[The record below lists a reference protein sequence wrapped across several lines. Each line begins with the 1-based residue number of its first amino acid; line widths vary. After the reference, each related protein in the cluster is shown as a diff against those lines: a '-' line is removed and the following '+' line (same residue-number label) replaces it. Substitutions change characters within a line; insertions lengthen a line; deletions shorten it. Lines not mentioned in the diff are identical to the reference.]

1 MFGIR
6 RLASE
11 EVLMELAK
19 RKYIRVLLYGLLAV
33 RLIREEEKREKFTYT
48 NGLHSALL
56 RKDAKWFWNSW
67 HSKFE
72 PPSSW
77 SQVEG
82 WVDENMITD
91 KFAQYFCT
99 SDHPSAF
106 VLNGPRL
113 VVVATLGWRNGPLLS
128 TRSDDDDVRPRML
141 LLDYNRCQIAWLCC
155 HSFLMKLFK

>member
-56 RKDAKWFWNSW
+56 RKDAK
-67 HSKFE
+67 
-72 PPSSW
+72 
-77 SQVEG
+77 
-82 WVDENMITD
+82 
-91 KFAQYFCT
+91 
-99 SDHPSAF
+99 
-106 VLNGPRL
+106 
-113 VVVATLGWRNGPLLS
+113 
-128 TRSDDDDVRPRML
+128 
-141 LLDYNRCQIAWLCC
+141 
-155 HSFLMKLFK
+155 